1 VYRSHGA
8 RLAVTASEG
17 DVRFGGM
24 RLLHFGAASPLPI
37 GVDQTDSRVQTYTPT
52 RVTTG
57 AAYKTIEY
65 RDIYPGITLRLSFAG
80 RAIKADYVVAPGAD
94 PTVIRF
100 RYEGSEAR
108 LDDADLVIGELRQP
122 SPIVLQGASTLPAQ
136 YRIEPDGWVR
146 FEIAPHDPKQPLVI
160 DPYVITRSAYYGGGL
175 TDRINAMALDAAGYI
190 YVTGAT
196 ESTDF
201 PSGSPRGRSG
211 GVEVFVL
218 KINPAN
224 LQVVYATYLG
234 GSAEDRAFAIAVDS
248 SGSAYIAGFTASTD
262 FPSSTTWGGG
272 ATDAFVARLTPSGS
286 LQFSTLLG
294 GSGSDAANGIA
305 LKTDG
310 SVWMA
315 GETTSSNIPLLGV
328 AYQSINKGGQDA
340 FSRVSMQTDRLPTP
354 VITAAA
360 ERIER
365 LQSLWM
371 RQAKCTLPVAPP
383 RPTFP

>member
-1 VYRSHGA
+1 
-8 RLAVTASEG
+8 
-17 DVRFGGM
+17 M
-24 RLLHFGAASPLPI
+24 
-37 GVDQTDSRVQTYTPT
+37 
-52 RVTTG
+52 
-57 AAYKTIEY
+57 
-65 RDIYPGITLRLSFAG
+65 YPGITLRLSFAG
-80 RAIKADYVVAPGAD
+80 RAIKADYIVAPGAD
-94 PTVIRF
+94 PTLIRF
-100 RYEGSEAR
+100 KYEGAEAR
-108 LDDADLVIGELRQP
+108 LDDADLVVGELRQP
-122 SPIVLQGASTLPAQ
+122 SPIVLQGTSTLPAH
-136 YRIEPDGWVR
+136 YRIGPDGWVR

-175 TDRINAMALDAAGYI
+175 TDRINALALDAAGYI

-201 PSGSPRGRSG
+201 PSGSPRARAG

-224 LQVVYATYLG
+224 LQVIYATYLG

-328 AYQSINKGGQDA
+328 AYQSVNKGG
-340 FSRVSMQTDRLPTP
+340 
-354 VITAAA
+354 
-360 ERIER
+360 
-365 LQSLWM
+365 
-371 RQAKCTLPVAPP
+371 
-383 RPTFP
+383 